1 VVVVVVVCVCVCV
14 EGKGRGGGGVPTQLS
29 NATHCFTDMVCA
41 VRQDPPQYMEKLLSI
56 HTDYSRIVAVAFN
69 NDPNFSVEL
78 DKVSGQTNC

>member
-1 VVVVVVVCVCVCV
+1 
-14 EGKGRGGGGVPTQLS
+14 
-29 NATHCFTDMVCA
+29 

-78 DKVSGQTNC
+78 DKVG